1 MTTVAAGSIELGL
14 IPFNLFVPTKRG
26 RLVLFCRAGFPVTEK
41 HMFILR
47 NNDRSIYISG
57 DDYESYIGY
66 ASKRIRE
73 IIDDRRIRVDDKAG
87 IVHGIARRAIK
98 KVLEKPQS
106 KESIG
111 EAREVVD
118 VFLDLI
124 RLSPE
129 AAGHLLALSSLNP
142 YEFSHSINVCT
153 FCLLLGERLLGS
165 DVETLQQVGIGG
177 LLHDVGKTQ
186 IDPMIIFKQ
195 GKLTDEEYQEV
206 RRHSV
211 LGAEIATKH
220 GLPDIVVEI
229 CRSHHER
236 LDGSGYPDG
245 LKGADLGR
253 AARIAAIADVY
264 DALTSERVY
273 SRSRHHLDAL
283 SVIATQIEGFDPAA
297 FGALLDIVLRND
309 QLIVN
314 FCSKHFDGALRDRI
328 VEAARKAAKAVP
340 AHRRIAH
347 KPPEDR
353 EIEAGMA
360 P

>member
-41 HMFILR
+41 HLFILR

-57 DDYESYIGY
+57 DDYEVYIGY
-66 ASKRIRE
+66 ASKRIKE
-73 IIDDRRIRVDDKAG
+73 IIDDRRIRVADKAG

-98 KVLEKPQS
+98 KVLEKPHS
-106 KESIG
+106 EESVG
-111 EAREVVD
+111 QAKEVVD
-118 VFLDLI
+118 VFIDLI
-124 RLSPE
+124 KTSPE

-153 FCLLLGERLLGS
+153 FCLLMGQRLLGRENE
-165 DVETLQQVGIGG
+165 VLPRLGIGG
-177 LLHDVGKTQ
+177 LLHDIGKTQ
-186 IDPMIIFKQ
+186 IDPIIIFKQ
-195 GKLTDEEYQEV
+195 GKLTQEELQEV
-206 RRHSV
+206 RRHAV

-220 GLPDIVVEI
+220 GLPDVVVEV

-236 LDGSGYPDG
+236 IDGSGYPDG
-245 LKGADLGR
+245 LKGTDIGR

-283 SVIATQIEGFDPAA
+283 SVIASEIEGFDPAV
-297 FGALLDIVLRND
+297 FGALLDIVLRNE
-309 QLIVN
+309 QLIEG
-314 FCSKHFDGALRDRI
+314 FCKKQFDGALRER
-328 VEAARKAAKAVP
+328 VMESARKSAKAMP
-340 AHRRIAH
+340 RRRVTQYR
-347 KPPEDR
+347 PPLDD
-353 EIEAGMA
+353 EIELEA
-360 P
+360 PT